1 MAGTGVGLVGTGVAS
16 RNARSNS
23 CICPTSL
30 CRCCLG
36 WEARAVCADLVAVG
50 AGSGVHDQG
59 AGSGVREAWAGSG
72 VRVEGGVVSGVR
84 EEGVVVSGVHAEVV
98 VVSGDLS

>member
-1 MAGTGVGLVGTGVAS
+1 VAGTGVGLVGTGVAS

-50 AGSGVHDQG
+50 AGSGV
-59 AGSGVREAWAGSG
+59 REAWAGSG